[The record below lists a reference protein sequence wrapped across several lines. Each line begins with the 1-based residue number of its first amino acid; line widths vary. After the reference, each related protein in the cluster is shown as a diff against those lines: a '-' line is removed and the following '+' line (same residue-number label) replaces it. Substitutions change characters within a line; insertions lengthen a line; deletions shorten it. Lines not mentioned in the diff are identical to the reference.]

1 MALSFEQAVSQL
13 TSLRSTGNLNATS
26 LRELISALDISA
38 SGSVTVL
45 YSGTVNGVSAT
56 EIASGLKNDPVVRVI
71 DKTEAAKFLCLYG
84 VRHDLKKAL
93 PESRNGPTPPLF
105 RQRPISACHTEWP

>member
-38 SGSVTVL
+38 S
-45 YSGTVNGVSAT
+45 
-56 EIASGLKNDPVVRVI
+56 
-71 DKTEAAKFLCLYG
+71 
-84 VRHDLKKAL
+84 
-93 PESRNGPTPPLF
+93 
-105 RQRPISACHTEWP
+105 